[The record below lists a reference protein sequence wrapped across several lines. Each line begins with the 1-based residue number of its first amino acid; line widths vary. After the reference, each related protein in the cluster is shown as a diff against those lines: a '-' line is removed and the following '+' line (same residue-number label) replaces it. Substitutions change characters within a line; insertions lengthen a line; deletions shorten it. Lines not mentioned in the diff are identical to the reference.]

1 MCSLWRQSRPHFG
14 GKYLKILFLMVNV
27 HLKLM
32 GTLAEQTFVF
42 LKSFATQISIE
53 FFFNT

>member
-1 MCSLWRQSRPHFG
+1 MCQPMAPITATFR
-14 GKYLKILFLMVNV
+14 GKYLKTLFLMVNV